1 MAEKESRLKDGP
13 DRYGWISIALHWISA
28 CVIFT
33 LWFIGDSIG
42 ARGAPSF
49 DETVRAHTTIALG
62 FYALLWARAIWR
74 FKYGHPKPSPHHSK
88 TSFLIGN
95 IAHYLMMTCL
105 AVMLVSGPIMA
116 WSGGIPLRIFDW
128 RIAAPFPI
136 NGELFAFAHS
146 IHVTAASILIWT
158 ILLHITGV
166 VKHLVIDHDGT
177 FDRIMVP
184 EAVPDRGSAAKT
196 AEAETE
202 AKRRS

>member
-49 DETVRAHTTIALG
+49 DETVRAHTTIGLG
-62 FYALLWARAIWR
+62 FYVLLWARAIWR

-88 TSFLIGN
+88 TSFLLGN
-95 IAHYLMMTCL
+95 IAHYLMLTCL
-105 AVMLVSGPIMA
+105 VVMLVSGPLIA
-116 WSGGIPLRIFDW
+116 WSGDIPLRVLDW
-128 RIAAPFPI
+128 RIPSPI
-136 NGELFAFAHS
+136 PMNPDLFVIARSA
-146 IHVTAASILIWT
+146 HVTAASILIWT
-158 ILLHITGV
+158 ILLHIAGV
-166 VKHLVIDHDGT
+166 VKHMVVDQDGAL
-177 FDRIMVP
+177 DRIMAP
-184 EAVPDRGSAAKT
+184 EAVPDRGAAAKA
-196 AEAETE
+196 AEAEAE